1 MKKKKTLPFKI
12 KNFDNM
18 LEEFDYEKYCELVED
33 GLNDEDIARE
43 LNISQKQLMNLK
55 KEAEQDY

>member
-12 KNFDNM
+12 KSSDNM
-18 LEEFDYEKYCELVED
+18 LEEFDYEKYCELVEE

-43 LNISQKQLMNLK
+43 LNINQKLLMNLK